1 MKFFRTLFTVIG
13 VAMLGVVG
21 TLAQDEDTVIE
32 AIQSV
37 TDQSANFQV
46 LVSKIT
52 IRNIVQTGPVRS
64 LSSVWYLF
72 GD

>member
-1 MKFFRTLFTVIG
+1 MKFFRTLFAVIG

>member
-1 MKFFRTLFTVIG
+1 MTFFRTLFTVVG

-21 TLAQDEDTVIE
+21 ALAQDEDTVIH
-32 AIQSV
+32 AIQSI

-46 LVSKIT
+46 IVSKIT

>member
-32 AIQSV
+32 AIQSI

-46 LVSKIT
+46 IVSKIT

>member
-1 MKFFRTLFTVIG
+1 MKFFRTLFAVIG

-64 LSSVWYLF
+64 LSSV
-72 GD
+72 

>member
-1 MKFFRTLFTVIG
+1 MKFFRTLFTVVG

-64 LSSVWYLF
+64 LSSV
-72 GD
+72 

>member
-64 LSSVWYLF
+64 LSSVWYLL

>member
-32 AIQSV
+32 AIQAI

-64 LSSVWYLF
+64 LSSVWYLL